1 MNPDKDRSTHD
12 NTTGRAITH
21 LDLLEITEIN
31 EMPETFENPAR
42 AEDQRNEVRLAF
54 GVVWFRS

>member
-1 MNPDKDRSTHD
+1 MILYKPMPAIHD
-12 NTTGRAITH
+12 AEN
-21 LDLLEITEIN
+21 
-31 EMPETFENPAR
+31 FENPAR

>member
-1 MNPDKDRSTHD
+1 METTTTQTKTSAAHAGYHD
-12 NTTGRAITH
+12 AEN
-21 LDLLEITEIN
+21 
-31 EMPETFENPAR
+31 FENPAR

>member
-1 MNPDKDRSTHD
+1 MEQT
-12 NTTGRAITH
+12 
-21 LDLLEITEIN
+21 LELCQQIQ
-31 EMPETFENPAR
+31 AR